1 MKNERAGSPAS
12 VRFKFTWS
20 TSIDECNGS
29 DESCP
34 MKDPRSKWEETVPD
48 GELQIYYNM
57 GMIQYVLPIT
67 IFGSMYCQGY
77 NEFWPFCI
85 TYRHFQDVK
94 IQNSVNVNSRLSPY
108 SLPVN

>member
-29 DESCP
+29 DEICP

-67 IFGSMYCQGY
+67 IFGSIAKD
-77 NEFWPFCI
+77 I
-85 TYRHFQDVK
+85 TNFGFFALLIAIFRM
-94 IQNSVNVNSRLSPY
+94 
-108 SLPVN
+108 

>member
-34 MKDPRSKWEETVPD
+34 MKDSRSKWEEIVPD

-57 GMIQYVLPIT
+57 GMIQYVFLLQ
-67 IFGSMYCQGY
+67 YLVL
-77 NEFWPFCI
+77 CI
-85 TYRHFQDVK
+85 RM
-94 IQNSVNVNSRLSPY
+94 
-108 SLPVN
+108 

>member
-29 DESCP
+29 DEICP

-57 GMIQYVLPIT
+57 GMIQYVFPIT
-67 IFGSMYCQGY
+67 IFGSIAKD
-77 NEFWPFCI
+77 I
-85 TYRHFQDVK
+85 TNFGFFALLIAIFRM
-94 IQNSVNVNSRLSPY
+94 
-108 SLPVN
+108 

>member
-29 DESCP
+29 DERCP

-57 GMIQYVLPIT
+57 GMIQYVFLLQ
-67 IFGSMYCQGY
+67 YLVL
-77 NEFWPFCI
+77 CI
-85 TYRHFQDVK
+85 R
-94 IQNSVNVNSRLSPY
+94 I
-108 SLPVN
+108 